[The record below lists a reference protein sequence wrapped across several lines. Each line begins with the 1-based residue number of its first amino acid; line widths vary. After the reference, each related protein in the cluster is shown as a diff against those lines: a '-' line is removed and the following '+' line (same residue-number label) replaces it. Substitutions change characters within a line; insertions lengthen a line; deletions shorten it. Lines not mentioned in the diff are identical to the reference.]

1 MKISTKQKNIKKYL
15 PILLGVVLLSTSIF
29 LVLKLIEARAL
40 AKFDPGNIISDAV
53 MRDTSTM
60 NKDQIQNFLLS
71 KNPCNNTKI
80 HLANLYPNVK
90 YSIRNGKFVC
100 MAEESFNGE
109 SAADIIWQASKDYQ
123 INPQVLIV
131 LLEKE
136 QGLIT
141 DTWPHS
147 VQYRSATGYGC
158 PDTAAC
164 DSKYYGLKNQ
174 VRMAAALFDTVLKG
188 GWSNYPVGD
197 NYIQYHPNAAC
208 GGSIVNIK
216 NRATSALY
224 RYTPYQPNQS
234 AINAG
239 WGQGDQ
245 CGAYG
250 NRNFWLFFTTW
261 FGETQDSTVY
271 LRSDA
276 YVKSLEWTDKIN
288 NSGVIGTYGQGLQ
301 MEAFRVYG
309 DVEYS
314 SYNDLSGWQPYVK
327 SGMISGTTSIN
338 QPIRAIKIKPT
349 STLSSKFDLW
359 YRAHVSN
366 VGWMGWVKNGEPVGI
381 IGEKT
386 NNIES
391 IEIKLLPKSSSP
403 DDYNQKNTGYIERV
417 NSTILQNNLYVEATP
432 HISNLGWITKL
443 SSNMVAGTTGR
454 GLAIEAIKLNLI
466 NNTGIPGGIIYSS
479 HVQNIGWQSPRKN
492 NTESGTTGKG
502 LRIESLRI
510 ALTGELKNHFDV
522 WYRSHI
528 QNIGWQE
535 WTKNGYPTGSVG
547 AGFGMES
554 LEIHITPKKSR
565 PPFITSSNKPSFFN
579 PKNQKINDIDIQYST
594 HQSNVGWVQ
603 DGYLDRVAGTTGQAR
618 SLEAIKLDTIN
629 SIVTENIS
637 IYCYALTGK
646 SPAWIEAKSINEVC
660 GTTGQS
666 NPLRNI
672 KLALTGADSDKYD
685 IYYRVHVA
693 HRGWLDWKKNSELAA
708 DENNTNNIE
717 AISIKIEPKK

>member
-1 MKISTKQKNIKKYL
+1 MKISAKQKNIKKYL
-15 PILLGVVLLSTSIF
+15 PILLGAVLLSTSIF
-29 LVLKLIEARAL
+29 LVLKLIEVRAL

-80 HLANLYPNVK
+80 HLANSYPNMK
-90 YSIRNGKFVC
+90 YNIRNGKFVC

-109 SAADIIWQASKDYQ
+109 SAADIIWQASRDYQ

-141 DTWPHS
+141 DSWPNNI
-147 VQYRSATGYGC
+147 QYRSATGYGC

-174 VRMAAALFDTVLKG
+174 VRMAAALFDNVLKG
-188 GWSNYPVGD
+188 GWSNYPIGD
-197 NYIQYHPNAAC
+197 NYIQYNPNANC

-224 RYTPYQPNQS
+224 RYTPYQPNKS
-234 AINAG
+234 AISAG

-261 FGETQDSTVY
+261 FGETQDSTIY

-288 NSGVIGTYGQGLQ
+288 NSGIIGTYGQSLQ
-301 MEAFRVYG
+301 MEAFRIYG

-338 QPIRAIKIKPT
+338 QPIRAIKIKPI
-349 STLSSKFDLW
+349 STISSKFDLW
-359 YRAHVSN
+359 YRAHISN
-366 VGWMGWVKNGEPVGI
+366 IGWMGWVKNGEPAGI
-381 IGEKT
+381 IGEKA

-403 DDYNQKNTGYIERV
+403 DDYNQDNAGYMDKAL
-417 NSTILQNNLYVEATP
+417 TIPQNNLYIESQS
-432 HISNLGWITKL
+432 HISYIGWTPTLL
-443 SSNMVAGTTGR
+443 SDMTIGTTNR
-454 GLAIEAIKLNLI
+454 SLTIEALKLNLI
-466 NNTGIPGGIIYSS
+466 NHTGIPGGIIYSS
-479 HVQNIGWQSPRKN
+479 HIQNIGWQSPQKN
-492 NTESGTTGKG
+492 NSESGTTGKG

-535 WTKNGYPTGSVG
+535 WTKNGSPTGSVG
-547 AGFGMES
+547 SSLRMES
-554 LEIHITPKKSR
+554 LEIHIIPKNTI
-565 PPFITSSNKPSFFN
+565 PPFPINSNKSSFFN
-579 PKNQKINDIDIQYST
+579 PGKQKVSDIDIQYST
-594 HQSNVGWVQ
+594 HQSGMGWVQ
-603 DGYLDRVAGTTGQAR
+603 DGYLDGVAGTTGQSR
-618 SLEAIKLDTIN
+618 SLESIKLDAIN
-629 SIVTENIS
+629 SVAADGIGIS
-637 IYCYALTGK
+637 CSALTNK
-646 SPAWIEAKSINEVC
+646 SSSWIETKSISEVC

-672 KLALTGADSDKYD
+672 KLALTGAGSDKYD

-693 HRGWLDWKKNSELAA
+693 YKGWLDWKKNSELAA
-708 DENNTNNIE
+708 DENSTNNIE

>member
-603 DGYLDRVAGTTGQAR
+603 DGYLDGVAGTTGQAR

-693 HRGWLDWKKNSELAA
+693 YKGWLDWKKNSELAA